1 MKKNNRNPLGF
12 KQALEYLLDLC
23 CYAYYVKADSL
34 VSDKTFDEI
43 ERLYCVLTGNTEAPN
58 RGNEG
63 GRLPY
68 SQGVQFI
75 YEELKRRRPNAEKK
89 LLIDEQKNS

>member
-1 MKKNNRNPLGF
+1 MKKKKEQLGF
-12 KQALEYLLDLC
+12 KQALEYILDEL
-23 CYAYYVKADSL
+23 CYAYYVKADNL

-43 ERLYCVLTGNTEAPN
+43 ERIYCVLTGNTEAPN

-68 SQGVQFI
+68 SYGVQFI
-75 YEELKRRRPNAEKK
+75 YDELKKRRPNSIKK
-89 LLIDEQKNS
+89 LLVDEERL